1 MLGRGYRLRLLVGFT
16 VLGLLGG
23 CASSATL
30 SPPPATPASTAVPS
44 LPVATPAATTTPTPT
59 TGAIPT
65 RPPVPT
71 IGQPADDG
79 ARIVA
84 VTTVD
89 ARTRDLTIQSPAL
102 GTFAPA
108 SGTLGSTVTVR
119 LLLPSQF
126 DAQPTTRWPVL
137 YLLTGAPGDHT
148 DWTQYTDVEKLT
160 APTNLLVVM
169 PDAEGVDGYG
179 WYSDWWNGGAGG
191 PPKWETFHLVEL
203 RQLLERNW
211 HAGDKRAIAGL
222 SAGGYGAMEYAA
234 RQPGMFL
241 AAASF
246 SGILDPL
253 GKQAWWEAGGWSN
266 DLWGDPVAQADV
278 WKAHDPTDNAAA
290 LKGTALYVAYGNGK
304 IGPLDNGTP
313 SPYDPDGSVEREVA
327 VESAAFVHQLGA
339 LHIPVTVYAYGNGTH
354 NPPYWSRDLQRWL
367 PLMLKALGEKP

>member
-1 MLGRGYRLRLLVGFT
+1 MLGRGYGLRLLVGLA

-30 SPPPATPASTAVPS
+30 SPPPATPAATAAPS
-44 LPVATPAATTTPTPT
+44 VVVATRTPT
-59 TGAIPT
+59 TGASPT
-65 RPPVPT
+65 RSPLPT

-89 ARTRDLTIQSPAL
+89 ARTRDLTIESPAM
-102 GTFAPA
+102 
-108 SGTLGSTVTVR
+108 GSPFGVVLVR
-119 LLLPSQF
+119 LLLPSEF
-126 DAQPTTRWPVL
+126 DAKPATRWPVL
-137 YLLTGAPGDHT
+137 YLLCGAYPAEHT
-148 DWTQYTDVEKLT
+148 DWTQSTDVETLT
-160 APTNLLVVM
+160 APTDLLVVM
-169 PDAEGVDGYG
+169 PDAGADTVEG

-222 SAGGYGAMEYAA
+222 SMGGYGAMEYAT

-246 SGILDPL
+246 SGAL
-253 GKQAWWEAGGWSN
+253 GAAYDTGGGTNDWWGS
-266 DLWGDPVAQADV
+266 PVAQAEV

-290 LKGTALYVAYGNGK
+290 LKGTALYVAYGNGE
-304 IGPLDNGTP
+304 IGPLDNGVV
-313 SPYDPDGSVEREVA
+313 SPYDPDGSTERDVA
-327 VESAAFVHQLGA
+327 VQSAAFVHQLEA
-339 LHIPVTVYAYGNGTH
+339 LHIPVTVDAYGNGTH
-354 NPPYWSRDLQRWL
+354 NWPYCERDLHRWL
-367 PLMLKALGEKP
+367 PLALKALGETP